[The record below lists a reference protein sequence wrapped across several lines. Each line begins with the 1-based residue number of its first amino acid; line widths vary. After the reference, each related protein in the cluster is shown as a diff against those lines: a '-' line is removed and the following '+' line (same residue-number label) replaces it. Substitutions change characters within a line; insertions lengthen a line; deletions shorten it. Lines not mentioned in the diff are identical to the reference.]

1 MSTPHKT
8 KSILKAV
15 TSFDYVGNAKLAYRT
30 IRDLVLVFVPF
41 ALAWYVLATQS
52 DRIVRGIGVALALWS
67 IFEIVKLAY
76 RLEVQY
82 RS

>member
-8 KSILKAV
+8 KSIIKAV

-30 IRDLVLVFVPF
+30 VRDLVMVFVPF
-41 ALAWYVLATQS
+41 VLAWYVLATQS

-67 IFEIVKLAY
+67 VFEVAKLAF
-76 RLEVQY
+76 RLELHY
-82 RS
+82 RA